1 VNTRLKNRLRSYQ
14 AKRNLAVELIDKSG
28 YAILA
33 FIALW
38 ASAMLTSFSVQFLC
52 LSMLLGLK
60 WVFGSQKQVIQ
71 ILMSEKGGDKD
82 DRGCEIA

>member
-1 VNTRLKNRLRSYQ
+1 MSTRLKNRVRSYQ
-14 AKRNLAVELIDKSG
+14 AKRNVAAELLDKSG

-38 ASAMLTSFSVQFLC
+38 ASAVLSTFSVQFIA

-60 WVFGSQKQVIQ
+60 WVFDTQKTTIQ

-82 DRGCEIA
+82 DRSCEIA

>member
-1 VNTRLKNRLRSYQ
+1 V
-14 AKRNLAVELIDKSG
+14 AAELLDKSG

-38 ASAMLTSFSVQFLC
+38 ASAVLSTFSVQFIA
-52 LSMLLGLK
+52 LSVIFGLK
-60 WVFGSQKQVIQ
+60 WVFGSQKTTIQ

>member
-1 VNTRLKNRLRSYQ
+1 VNTRLKNRVSRFRT
-14 AKRNLAVELIDKSG
+14 RNLAVELIDKSG

-38 ASAMLTSFSVQFLC
+38 ASAVLSTFSVQFLC

-60 WVFGSQKQVIQ
+60 WVFESQKTTIQ

-82 DRGCEIA
+82 DRSCEIA